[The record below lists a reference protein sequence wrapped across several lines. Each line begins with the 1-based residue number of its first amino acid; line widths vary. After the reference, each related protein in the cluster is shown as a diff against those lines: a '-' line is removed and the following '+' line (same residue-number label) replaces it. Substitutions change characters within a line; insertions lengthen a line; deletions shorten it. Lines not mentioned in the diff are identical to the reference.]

1 MNSRSTQ
8 GRRRRAFIDLA
19 VLVILAVLAFLAA
32 AAFDAFEALHRW
44 SRQHESWEVDEYFTA
59 IAIATIALA
68 VFSFR
73 RWQDTA
79 HEARRRSRAEEAVR
93 KTHDE
98 LDAQVKE
105 RTGALWASEEKYRT
119 LLENSGE
126 LIQSVD
132 AEGRFV
138 YVNPQ
143 WCQTLG
149 YTSEETRQLRF
160 TDVLRP
166 DQVEHCQGVFSSLQK
181 GNSVPYVETVFVSKD
196 GREIFVEGT
205 ATPTFREGRFVH
217 TQGFFH
223 DVTERKRAEGSAER
237 SEERFRVLF
246 EYAPDAYYLND
257 LTGTFVDSNK
267 AAEEMTGY
275 KKEEMI
281 GKNFLR
287 LNLLPPM
294 QIPRAAA
301 LLAKNVLGR
310 PTGPDELTLNRKDG
324 QQVTVEIRTFPIKI
338 GNQALVLGIAR
349 DVTERKRTERE
360 LAASRAQFQGILD
373 GASDAI
379 ISIDEKQRITL
390 FNQQAERVFGY
401 QAREVLGQPL
411 TRLLPAQFQENH
423 GGHVEKFVAEDATQ
437 RRMGQ
442 VLELSGRRKN
452 GEEFPVEVTISKLP
466 LKGMQVLTAIVRDIT
481 ERKQAEQT
489 LRLSEQKYRD
499 LFESAN
505 DSILIFEPETETI
518 LAANA
523 RACETYGFGPDG
535 LVGTSLKRLT
545 KDVAR
550 GEQQLAELVE
560 RGTYRDFETVHFRK
574 DGSEIEMLVNSSVIT
589 YEGKKAVLSIN
600 RDVTERKQ
608 AEEEIRRLNQ
618 DLEQRVVER
627 TGELRESQKLFQVLA
642 TVSPVGIFRTN
653 AEGHCTYVNQRWCE
667 MAGLTPEE
675 AQGEGWAQAIHP
687 DDRERVSE
695 EWYQAAKEG
704 LWFRTECRFQ
714 RPDGVVTWVF
724 TQALAEKTKDGEIIG
739 YVGTI
744 TDITERK
751 QVEKALRESEEQFRQ
766 AQKMEAVGRLAG
778 GVAHDFNNLLM
789 VMRGYGEL
797 LLNQLDANDP
807 LRRNAEEIQKAAE
820 RATALTQQ
828 LLAFSRK
835 QVLQPKV
842 LDLNAVVTDVE
853 KMLRR
858 LIGEDIEL
866 TAVLDLALGRV
877 KADPGQIEQIILNL
891 AVNARDAM
899 PQGGRLTL
907 KTANVTLDQA
917 YVRQHLDATPG
928 PYVLLAVSDTGVGM
942 DAETRSHIFEP
953 FFTTKEAGK
962 GTGLGLST
970 VYGIVKQSGGTIWVE
985 SAPGR
990 GTTFEIYLPLV
1001 EEAAASGELHPAL
1014 PAPTPGGTETSL
1026 VVEDEMS
1033 VRKLAAEFLGSN
1045 GYRVLEAQDG
1055 AEALQVCEEHRA
1067 PIHLLLTDVVMPGMS
1082 GRELAVRL
1090 VGARPEMKV
1099 IYVSGYTDDAIVQ
1112 HGVREEGTVFLQK
1125 PFSLDTLARTVR
1137 EALDSKRKK

>member
-79 HEARRRSRAEEAVR
+79 HEARRRRQAEEAVR

-105 RTGALWASEEKYRT
+105 RTGALWTSEEKYRT

-166 DQVEHCQGVFSSLQK
+166 DQVEHCQGVFSSLQQ

-223 DVTERKRAEGSAER
+223 DVTERKRAEESAER

-257 LTGTFVDSNK
+257 LTGTFVDGNK

-505 DSILIFEPETETI
+505 DPILIFEPETETI

-523 RACETYGFGPDG
+523 RACETYGFGPDE

-600 RDVTERKQ
+600 RDITERKQ

-618 DLEQRVVER
+618 DLEQRVAER

-653 AEGHCTYVNQRWCE
+653 AEGHCT
-667 MAGLTPEE
+667 
-675 AQGEGWAQAIHP
+675 
-687 DDRERVSE
+687 
-695 EWYQAAKEG
+695 
-704 LWFRTECRFQ
+704 
-714 RPDGVVTWVF
+714 
-724 TQALAEKTKDGEIIG
+724 
-739 YVGTI
+739 
-744 TDITERK
+744 
-751 QVEKALRESEEQFRQ
+751 
-766 AQKMEAVGRLAG
+766 
-778 GVAHDFNNLLM
+778 
-789 VMRGYGEL
+789 
-797 LLNQLDANDP
+797 
-807 LRRNAEEIQKAAE
+807 
-820 RATALTQQ
+820 
-828 LLAFSRK
+828 
-835 QVLQPKV
+835 
-842 LDLNAVVTDVE
+842 
-853 KMLRR
+853 
-858 LIGEDIEL
+858 
-866 TAVLDLALGRV
+866 
-877 KADPGQIEQIILNL
+877 
-891 AVNARDAM
+891 
-899 PQGGRLTL
+899 
-907 KTANVTLDQA
+907 
-917 YVRQHLDATPG
+917 
-928 PYVLLAVSDTGVGM
+928 
-942 DAETRSHIFEP
+942 
-953 FFTTKEAGK
+953 
-962 GTGLGLST
+962 
-970 VYGIVKQSGGTIWVE
+970 
-985 SAPGR
+985 
-990 GTTFEIYLPLV
+990 
-1001 EEAAASGELHPAL
+1001 
-1014 PAPTPGGTETSL
+1014 
-1026 VVEDEMS
+1026 
-1033 VRKLAAEFLGSN
+1033 
-1045 GYRVLEAQDG
+1045 
-1055 AEALQVCEEHRA
+1055 
-1067 PIHLLLTDVVMPGMS
+1067 
-1082 GRELAVRL
+1082 
-1090 VGARPEMKV
+1090 
-1099 IYVSGYTDDAIVQ
+1099 
-1112 HGVREEGTVFLQK
+1112 
-1125 PFSLDTLARTVR
+1125 
-1137 EALDSKRKK
+1137 

>member
-1 MNSRSTQ
+1 MNSISTQ
-8 GRRRRAFIDLA
+8 GRRRRAFIDLV

-32 AAFDAFEALHRW
+32 SAFDAFEALHRW
-44 SRQHESWEVDEYFTA
+44 SRQHESWEVDEFFTA
-59 IAIATIALA
+59 IAIATIVLAL
-68 VFSFR
+68 FSFR

-79 HEARRRSRAEEAVR
+79 HEARRRRQAEEAVQ

-98 LDAQVKE
+98 LDAQVEE

-119 LLENSGE
+119 LFENSGE

-149 YTSEETRQLRF
+149 YTLEETRQLRF

-166 DQVEHCQGVFSSLQK
+166 DQVEHCQGVFSSLQQ
-181 GNSVPYVETVFVSKD
+181 GTSVPYLETVFVSKD

-223 DVTERKRAEGSAER
+223 DVTKRKRAEESAER

-257 LTGTFVDSNK
+257 LTGTFVDGNK

-287 LNLLPPM
+287 LNLLPPR

-301 LLAKNVLGR
+301 LLAKNVLGL

-324 QQVTVEIRTFPIKI
+324 QQVTVEIRTFPVKI

-349 DVTERKRTERE
+349 DITKRKRAEKE
-360 LAASRAQFQGILD
+360 LAASQAQFQGILD

-379 ISIDEKQRITL
+379 ISIDGKQQITL
-390 FNQQAERVFGY
+390 FNQQAERIFGY

-411 TRLLPAQFQENH
+411 TRLLPAQVREKH
-423 GGHVEKFVAEDATQ
+423 GGHVEKFVAEGTTS

-442 VLELSGRRKN
+442 ALELSGRRKN
-452 GEEFPVEVTISKLP
+452 GEEFPVEVTISKL
-466 LKGMQVLTAIVRDIT
+466 LLEGKQVLTAIVRDVT
-481 ERKQAEQT
+481 KRVRAEQA

-505 DSILIFEPETETI
+505 DPILIFEPETETI

-523 RACETYGFGPDG
+523 QACETYGFGPDE

-545 KDVAR
+545 KDVPR
-550 GEQQLAELVE
+550 GEQQIAELME
-560 RGTYRDFETVHFRK
+560 RGTYRAFETVHFRK
-574 DGSEIEMLVNSSVIT
+574 DGTEIEILVNSSVIT

-608 AEEEIRRLNQ
+608 AEEEVRRLNQ
-618 DLEQRVVER
+618 ELEQRVVER
-627 TGELRESQKLFQVLA
+627 TGELRESQKLFQILA

-667 MAGLTPEE
+667 IAGLPPEE
-675 AQGEGWAQAIHP
+675 ARGEGWARAIHP
-687 DDRERVSE
+687 EDRERVSE

-724 TQALAEKTKDGEIIG
+724 AQALAEKTKDGEIIG
-739 YVGTI
+739 YVGTL

-751 QVEKALRESEEQFRQ
+751 QAEGNLRESEGRFRGVFE
-766 AQKMEAVGRLAG
+766 AAAIGVAVGKLDGRSLES
-778 GVAHDFNNLLM
+778 NRMLQEML
-789 VMRGYGEL
+789 GYSGEE
-797 LLNQLDANDP
+797 
-807 LRRNAEEIQKAAE
+807 LRRMVFTEFTHPDDVAADRE
-820 RATALTQQ
+820 QYKQ
-828 LLAFSRK
+828 LIAGKLNHYKLEKRYIRK
-835 QVLQPKV
+835 
-842 LDLNAVVTDVE
+842 D
-853 KMLRR
+853 
-858 LIGEDIEL
+858 
-866 TAVLDLALGRV
+866 
-877 KADPGQIEQIILNL
+877 GQE
-891 AVNARDAM
+891 VW
-899 PQGGRLTL
+899 GRLTVSL
-907 KTANVTLDQA
+907 
-917 YVRQHLDATPG
+917 VRG
-928 PYVLLAVSDTGVGM
+928 
-942 DAETRSHIFEP
+942 AEGEP
-953 FFTTKEAGK
+953 RFTI
-962 GTGLGLST
+962 SM
-970 VYGIVKQSGGTIWVE
+970 VE
-985 SAPGR
+985 DITERKWA
-990 GTTFEIYLPLV
+990 
-1001 EEAAASGELHPAL
+1001 EEAQRESERRFRHLFANNPHPMWVYDLESLRFLEVNQAAVEHYPSCPERSGCIAPEPAGRRL
-1014 PAPTPGGTETSL
+1014 GRAGG
-1026 VVEDEMS
+1026 
-1033 VRKLAAEFLGSN
+1033 G
-1045 GYRVLEAQDG
+1045 G
-1055 AEALQVCEEHRA
+1055 
-1067 PIHLLLTDVVMPGMS
+1067 
-1082 GRELAVRL
+1082 GRC
-1090 VGARPEMKV
+1090 
-1099 IYVSGYTDDAIVQ
+1099 
-1112 HGVREEGTVFLQK
+1112 
-1125 PFSLDTLARTVR
+1125 
-1137 EALDSKRKK
+1137 

>member
-1 MNSRSTQ
+1 
-8 GRRRRAFIDLA
+8 
-19 VLVILAVLAFLAA
+19 
-32 AAFDAFEALHRW
+32 
-44 SRQHESWEVDEYFTA
+44 
-59 IAIATIALA
+59 
-68 VFSFR
+68 
-73 RWQDTA
+73 
-79 HEARRRSRAEEAVR
+79 
-93 KTHDE
+93 
-98 LDAQVKE
+98 
-105 RTGALWASEEKYRT
+105 
-119 LLENSGE
+119 
-126 LIQSVD
+126 
-132 AEGRFV
+132 
-138 YVNPQ
+138 
-143 WCQTLG
+143 
-149 YTSEETRQLRF
+149 
-160 TDVLRP
+160 
-166 DQVEHCQGVFSSLQK
+166 
-181 GNSVPYVETVFVSKD
+181 
-196 GREIFVEGT
+196 
-205 ATPTFREGRFVH
+205 
-217 TQGFFH
+217 
-223 DVTERKRAEGSAER
+223 
-237 SEERFRVLF
+237 
-246 EYAPDAYYLND
+246 
-257 LTGTFVDSNK
+257 
-267 AAEEMTGY
+267 
-275 KKEEMI
+275 
-281 GKNFLR
+281 
-287 LNLLPPM
+287 
-294 QIPRAAA
+294 
-301 LLAKNVLGR
+301 
-310 PTGPDELTLNRKDG
+310 
-324 QQVTVEIRTFPIKI
+324 
-338 GNQALVLGIAR
+338 
-349 DVTERKRTERE
+349 
-360 LAASRAQFQGILD
+360 
-373 GASDAI
+373 
-379 ISIDEKQRITL
+379 
-390 FNQQAERVFGY
+390 
-401 QAREVLGQPL
+401 
-411 TRLLPAQFQENH
+411 
-423 GGHVEKFVAEDATQ
+423 
-437 RRMGQ
+437 
-442 VLELSGRRKN
+442 
-452 GEEFPVEVTISKLP
+452 
-466 LKGMQVLTAIVRDIT
+466 
-481 ERKQAEQT
+481 
-489 LRLSEQKYRD
+489 
-499 LFESAN
+499 
-505 DSILIFEPETETI
+505 
-518 LAANA
+518 
-523 RACETYGFGPDG
+523 
-535 LVGTSLKRLT
+535 
-545 KDVAR
+545 
-550 GEQQLAELVE
+550 
-560 RGTYRDFETVHFRK
+560 
-574 DGSEIEMLVNSSVIT
+574 
-589 YEGKKAVLSIN
+589 
-600 RDVTERKQ
+600 
-608 AEEEIRRLNQ
+608 
-618 DLEQRVVER
+618 
-627 TGELRESQKLFQVLA
+627 
-642 TVSPVGIFRTN
+642 
-653 AEGHCTYVNQRWCE
+653 

-751 QVEKALRESEEQFRQ
+751 QAEEALRQSEEQLRQ

-842 LDLNAVVTDVE
+842 LDLNAVVTEVE

-917 YVRQHLDATPG
+917 YVRQHLGATPG

-953 FFTTKEAGK
+953 FFTTKGAGK

-1001 EEAAASGELHPAL
+1001 EEATANGELHPAL
-1014 PAPTPGGTETSL
+1014 PPPTPGGTETIL

-1125 PFSLDTLARTVR
+1125 PFSLDALARTVR
-1137 EALDSKRKK
+1137 EALDSKGKK

>member
-1 MNSRSTQ
+1 
-8 GRRRRAFIDLA
+8 
-19 VLVILAVLAFLAA
+19 
-32 AAFDAFEALHRW
+32 
-44 SRQHESWEVDEYFTA
+44 
-59 IAIATIALA
+59 
-68 VFSFR
+68 
-73 RWQDTA
+73 
-79 HEARRRSRAEEAVR
+79 
-93 KTHDE
+93 
-98 LDAQVKE
+98 
-105 RTGALWASEEKYRT
+105 
-119 LLENSGE
+119 
-126 LIQSVD
+126 
-132 AEGRFV
+132 
-138 YVNPQ
+138 
-143 WCQTLG
+143 
-149 YTSEETRQLRF
+149 
-160 TDVLRP
+160 
-166 DQVEHCQGVFSSLQK
+166 
-181 GNSVPYVETVFVSKD
+181 
-196 GREIFVEGT
+196 
-205 ATPTFREGRFVH
+205 
-217 TQGFFH
+217 
-223 DVTERKRAEGSAER
+223 
-237 SEERFRVLF
+237 
-246 EYAPDAYYLND
+246 
-257 LTGTFVDSNK
+257 
-267 AAEEMTGY
+267 
-275 KKEEMI
+275 
-281 GKNFLR
+281 
-287 LNLLPPM
+287 
-294 QIPRAAA
+294 
-301 LLAKNVLGR
+301 
-310 PTGPDELTLNRKDG
+310 
-324 QQVTVEIRTFPIKI
+324 
-338 GNQALVLGIAR
+338 
-349 DVTERKRTERE
+349 
-360 LAASRAQFQGILD
+360 
-373 GASDAI
+373 
-379 ISIDEKQRITL
+379 
-390 FNQQAERVFGY
+390 
-401 QAREVLGQPL
+401 
-411 TRLLPAQFQENH
+411 
-423 GGHVEKFVAEDATQ
+423 
-437 RRMGQ
+437 MGQ

-505 DSILIFEPETETI
+505 DPILIFEPETETI

-523 RACETYGFGPDG
+523 RACETYGFGPDE

-751 QVEKALRESEEQFRQ
+751 QAEEALRQSEEQLRQ

-842 LDLNAVVTDVE
+842 LDLNAVVTEVE

-917 YVRQHLDATPG
+917 YVRQHLGATPG

-953 FFTTKEAGK
+953 FFTTKGAGK

-1001 EEAAASGELHPAL
+1001 EEATANGELHPAL
-1014 PAPTPGGTETSL
+1014 PPPTPGGTETIL

-1125 PFSLDTLARTVR
+1125 PFSLDALARTVR
-1137 EALDSKRKK
+1137 EALDSKGKK

>member
-223 DVTERKRAEGSAER
+223 DVTERKRAEESAER

-505 DSILIFEPETETI
+505 DPILIFEPETETI

-550 GEQQLAELVE
+550 GERQLAELVE

-600 RDVTERKQ
+600 RDITERKQ

-751 QVEKALRESEEQFRQ
+751 QAEEALRQSEEQFRQ

-917 YVRQHLDATPG
+917 YVRQHLGATPG

-953 FFTTKEAGK
+953 FFTTKGAGK

-1001 EEAAASGELHPAL
+1001 EEATANGELHPAL
-1014 PAPTPGGTETSL
+1014 PPPTPGGTETIL